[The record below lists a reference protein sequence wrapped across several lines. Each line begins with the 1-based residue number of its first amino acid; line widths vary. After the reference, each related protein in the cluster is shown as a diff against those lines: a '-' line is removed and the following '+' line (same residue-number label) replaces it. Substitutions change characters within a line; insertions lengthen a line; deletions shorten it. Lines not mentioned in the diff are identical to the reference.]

1 MQSSKTLRF
10 AGDVSIDKIQIITS
24 SGFYQ
29 DITGQVITMQFY
41 EDLFSPFISGTIY
54 IKESLDFVNL
64 FPFVG
69 EEFVDMEITTPSS
82 DKPGIKGR
90 YYIYKLSNRELIGD
104 RSVVYEL
111 HFISVEA
118 LIDMNKKV
126 SKVYVGNVSDLV
138 KGFLTDKTNGLQT
151 KKDVFVDPTIKNAKF
166 ISNYWSPVKCINYLT
181 DFAVNKNNTPDYV
194 FFENRYGFYFVSLD
208 SLYTNGVY
216 QDFTY
221 DAYTRDKLPNGGD
234 VRNIQE
240 DFRRIENITVP
251 TGYDYIDRLR
261 SGMFSSKMTSFDLN
275 KKIYNVK
282 NLLKINFYSPL
293 TINKINKYSE
303 EIKILEGILRDKS
316 LVEKKYNEIK
326 K

>member
-126 SKVYVGNVSDLV
+126 SKVYVGNVADLV
-138 KGFLTDKTNGLQT
+138 KGFLTDKTNKLLE
-151 KKDVFVDPTIKNAKF
+151 K
-166 ISNYWSPVKCINYLT
+166 
-181 DFAVNKNNTPDYV
+181 
-194 FFENRYGFYFVSLD
+194 LD
-208 SLYTNGVY
+208 S
-216 QDFTY
+216 F
-221 DAYTRDKLPNGGD
+221 
-234 VRNIQE
+234 
-240 DFRRIENITVP
+240 
-251 TGYDYIDRLR
+251 
-261 SGMFSSKMTSFDLN
+261 
-275 KKIYNVK
+275 KKKPVDHQMLTEI
-282 NLLKINFYSPL
+282 LKVQNF
-293 TINKINKYSE
+293 
-303 EIKILEGILRDKS
+303 
-316 LVEKKYNEIK
+316 VNEATK
-326 K
+326 